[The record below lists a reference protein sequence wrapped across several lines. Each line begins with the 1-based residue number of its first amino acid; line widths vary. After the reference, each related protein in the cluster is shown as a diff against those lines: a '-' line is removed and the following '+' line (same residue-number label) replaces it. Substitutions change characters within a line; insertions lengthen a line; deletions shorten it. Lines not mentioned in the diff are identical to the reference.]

1 MSNEIYC
8 TVIMK
13 VLNSFLRTLLHLFLA
28 VVVLFVLWIVFPPA
42 TAVISGVLTG
52 AVYHK
57 AGIVV
62 LHYREKE
69 ISVRS
74 IMRKPMYVPETMK
87 TDEVLDIMKKSR
99 KHMAIVVDEYG
110 GTAGL
115 VTLED
120 LIEEIIGDIQDEYDK
135 ETPDIIKERDG
146 SYIVQGQVN
155 LEDLSEALGYPFDNI
170 FEEVDT
176 LAGMIL
182 EITGNFP
189 SSGQVVAYGPW
200 EIKALNVQNH
210 RILEARIKYI
220 GENKE
225 NDEEKQQGAGR

>member
-1 MSNEIYC
+1 M
-8 TVIMK
+8 
-13 VLNSFLRTLLHLFLA
+13 
-28 VVVLFVLWIVFPPA
+28 
-42 TAVISGVLTG
+42 
-52 AVYHK
+52 
-57 AGIVV
+57 
-62 LHYREKE
+62 
-69 ISVRS
+69 
-74 IMRKPMYVPETMK
+74 
-87 TDEVLDIMKKSR
+87 
-99 KHMAIVVDEYG
+99 
-110 GTAGL
+110 
-115 VTLED
+115 
-120 LIEEIIGDIQDEYDK
+120 
-135 ETPDIIKERDG
+135 
-146 SYIVQGQVN
+146 N

-220 GENKE
+220 GENNE